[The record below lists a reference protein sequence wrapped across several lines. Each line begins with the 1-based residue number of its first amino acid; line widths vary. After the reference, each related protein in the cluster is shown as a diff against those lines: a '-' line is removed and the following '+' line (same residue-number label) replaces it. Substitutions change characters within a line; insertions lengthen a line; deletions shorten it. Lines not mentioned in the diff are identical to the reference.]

1 MIRKPV
7 RQGMALALLLCLP
20 WLTACTSMS
29 VSKSPVVDGAFGES
43 VRQARARQLVN
54 PDAGRNRDPVAG
66 LDAEA
71 GRSVM
76 DAYYKSFKEPP
87 RTFNVL
93 GIGGSSIGAG
103 P

>member
-54 PDAGRNRDPVAG
+54 PDAGA
-66 LDAEA
+66 
-71 GRSVM
+71 
-76 DAYYKSFKEPP
+76 
-87 RTFNVL
+87 T
-93 GIGGSSIGAG
+93 GIRWRVWTRKPGAV
-103 P
+103 